1 MEGISMKNFIIILLL
16 FIAMTLLQIFLSKRK
31 DKFIGLVLPILIFI
45 RSLYTVFSLWIRN
58 VIGREIFVYFLFV
71 NIPTIVFVMVYLIS
85 RKKIKINREIE
96 KNEYSGFRII
106 KKELRW
112 AKDGNHIVIILLTH
126 H

>member
-1 MEGISMKNFIIILLL
+1 MKGISMKNFIVFFLL

-96 KNEYSGFRII
+96 KMNIQDLG
-106 KKELRW
+106 
-112 AKDGNHIVIILLTH
+112 
-126 H
+126 

>member
-85 RKKIKINREIE
+85 RKK
-96 KNEYSGFRII
+96 
-106 KKELRW
+106 
-112 AKDGNHIVIILLTH
+112 D
-126 H
+126 

>member
-96 KNEYSGFRII
+96 KMNIQDLG
-106 KKELRW
+106 
-112 AKDGNHIVIILLTH
+112 
-126 H
+126 